1 VAIITI
7 SRGSLSG
14 GRAIAECLGHQLGY
28 PVIAREVLQEAAGR
42 LGVPPEDLQ
51 VKFETAPHLWPR
63 ISRERKK
70 HALAVRAA
78 LAARCTQG
86 DLVYHGLAGQ
96 FLLKDLPGVLRVQI
110 LAPMEKRILSLLE
123 SHPRM
128 TRDQVAVFIKKVDQE
143 RDRWVRVM
151 YDAEARD
158 SAHYDLSLNLEKIS
172 LESACGAIAT
182 TASLPRFAVTP
193 AREREIL
200 AFAEDCKREL
210 EEALGG

>member
-1 VAIITI
+1 
-7 SRGSLSG
+7 
-14 GRAIAECLGHQLGY
+14 LGY
-28 PVIAREVLQEAAGR
+28 PVIAREVIQEAAGKV
-42 LGVPPEDLQ
+42 GVSPEDLQ
-51 VKFETAPHLWPR
+51 AKFETAPHLWSR
-63 ISRERKK
+63 ISRERKEY
-70 HALAVRAA
+70 ALAVRAA
-78 LAARCTQG
+78 LAERCTQG

-128 TRDQVAVFIKKVDQE
+128 TRDQVAAFIKKVDQE

-151 YDAEARD
+151 YDADPRD
-158 SAHYDLSLNLEKIS
+158 SAHYDLSLNLEEIS

-200 AFAEDCKREL
+200 AFSEDCKRRL